1 MTTRRLAVVTG
12 ASRGIGRA
20 VAEALLAAGYDVVG
34 AARQPVAA
42 GFPVVPCDVADRA
55 AVQAF
60 FDGIRRDRGRVDVLV
75 NNAGIAG
82 GAAFGSEAE
91 AGNWDAILAA
101 NLTGTWACCRAASD
115 LLPDRTGRIINI
127 ASVLGLVGAPDQLAY
142 TAAKH
147 GVVGLTKALALA
159 LAPRGI
165 AVNAICPGWVDTA
178 MAAQRYRELGITAA
192 DAAATTPTGRVT
204 KPEEVAALVLQIV
217 AGGETGRIVSID
229 GGLATEG

>member
-1 MTTRRLAVVTG
+1 MTARRLAVVTG

-20 VAEALLAAGYDVVG
+20 VAEAFLAAGYDVHG
-34 AARQPVAA
+34 IARQPVAA
-42 GFPVVPCDVADRA
+42 DFPVACCDVADRA
-55 AVQAF
+55 AVEAF
-60 FDGIRRDRGRVDVLV
+60 FDSIRRSRGRVDVLV

-91 AGNWDAILAA
+91 ARNWGAILAA
-101 NLTGTWACCRAASD
+101 NLTGSWACCRAARD
-115 LLPDRTGRIINI
+115 LLPDRTGRIVNI

-165 AVNAICPGWVDTA
+165 TVNAICPGWVDTA

-192 DAAATTPTGRVT
+192 DAAGSTPTGRVT
-204 KPEEVAALVLQIV
+204 APEEVAALVLDIV
-217 AGGETGRIVSID
+217 TGGETGRIVTID